1 MTATTVKIPE
11 LTELTFEEGHHIY
24 RLNGVEI
31 PSVSE
36 LMKPLKDT
44 CYAGV
49 GAKTLENAANK
60 GTSVH
65 NSIENWIKFGIE
77 DVPAEHRGSFDGFRE
92 WWDRYQPEV
101 LASEMK
107 IYHKLLQYGG
117 TIDLLCIIDGLVTL
131 VDFKTTYRLIEM
143 SCGVQ
148 LEAYSQA
155 LASHG
160 VTVGKKHILHMKKD
174 GKWDFPEFP
183 AKDPARLRV
192 LGALKCLYDYE
203 QSYK

>member
-11 LTELTFEEGHHIY
+11 LTELTFEEGPHIY

-65 NSIENWIKFGIE
+65 NSIENWIKFA
-77 DVPAEHRGSFDGFRE
+77 V
-92 WWDRYQPEV
+92 
-101 LASEMK
+101 ASS
-107 IYHKLLQYGG
+107 L
-117 TIDLLCIIDGLVTL
+117 
-131 VDFKTTYRLIEM
+131 RLTRRPSPHM
-143 SCGVQ
+143 ALRWGRSTSC
-148 LEAYSQA
+148 
-155 LASHG
+155 
-160 VTVGKKHILHMKKD
+160 T
-174 GKWDFPEFP
+174 
-183 AKDPARLRV
+183 
-192 LGALKCLYDYE
+192 
-203 QSYK
+203 